1 MKNLK
6 TFENFTN
13 EKLDNKDLE
22 KEKTAGSG
30 RYNFLLKQLS
40 KKRSELEKETKEDK
54 KEILKEE
61 ISDLELRIKT
71 IEKSGQSWLTK
82 KNN

>member
-1 MKNLK
+1 M
-6 TFENFTN
+6 
-13 EKLDNKDLE
+13 
-22 KEKTAGSG
+22 
-30 RYNFLLKQLS
+30 KQLS